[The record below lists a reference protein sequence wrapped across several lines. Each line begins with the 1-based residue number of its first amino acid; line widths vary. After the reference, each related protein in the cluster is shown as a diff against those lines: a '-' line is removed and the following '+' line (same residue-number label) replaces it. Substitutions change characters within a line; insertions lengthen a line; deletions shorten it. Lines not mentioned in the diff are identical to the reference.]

1 MTHGEQEQMAI
12 VYDKLLAL
20 KIPNVERTY
29 TQRDPIFYA
38 LSLGLGQ
45 DPVNADEL
53 PFVYEQGVKVLP
65 TFPAV
70 VAHPGMWARELDT
83 GIDWVKIVHGEHDM
97 VLHKPMPSA
106 GSVVG
111 EIRIVEAIDKGPGKG
126 ALIISQRKLRDKVTN
141 ELYATIKQTTFARGD
156 GGFGGPQRPS
166 PAPHTLPE
174 RAPDLTCD
182 LATRPEM
189 ALIYRWNADM
199 NPLHADPAVATKA
212 GFPRPIL
219 HGLATFGVAGH
230 AILKTMCGYDP
241 ARLKAIAGRFSSP
254 VYPGETIRT
263 EMWRDDGVVSF
274 RARVVE
280 RDIVALNN
288 GRAEITN

>member
-1 MTHGEQEQMAI
+1 MI

-20 KIPNVERTY
+20 QIPRVERTY

-53 PFVYEQGVKVLP
+53 PFVYENGLKVLP
-65 TFPAV
+65 TFPVV
-70 VAHPGMWARELDT
+70 VAQPGFWARDLDT
-83 GIDWVKIVHGEHDM
+83 GIDWVKVLHGEHDLKLHRPLPAAGTVTSETR
-97 VLHKPMPSA
+97 VLD
-106 GSVVG
+106 VV
-111 EIRIVEAIDKGPGKG
+111 DKGPGKG
-126 ALIISQRKLRDKVTN
+126 ALIYSQRKVHDKASG
-141 ELYATIKQTTFARGD
+141 ELLATITQTSFCRGD
-156 GGFGGPQRPS
+156 GGFGGPQRPTRE
-166 PAPHTLPE
+166 PHPLPE
-174 RAPDLTCD
+174 RAPDVACD
-182 LATRPEM
+182 LPTRPEM

-199 NPLHADPAVATKA
+199 NPLHADPAIAKAA

-230 AILKTMCGYDP
+230 AILKEMCGYDP
-241 ARLKAIAGRFSSP
+241 ARFKSIAVRFSAP

-263 EMWRDDGVVSF
+263 EMWRDGPIVSF

-280 RDIVALNN
+280 RDVIALNN
-288 GRAEITN
+288 GRAEIGA

>member
-1 MTHGEQEQMAI
+1 MGQKYMTI

-20 KIPNVERTY
+20 KIPSVERTY

-53 PFVYEQGVKVLP
+53 PFVYEKNVKVLP
-65 TFPAV
+65 TFPVV
-70 VAHPGMWARELDT
+70 VAQPGMWARELDT
-83 GIDWVKIVHGEHDM
+83 GMDWVKIVHGEHD
-97 VLHKPMPSA
+97 VVIHKPMPVA
-106 GSVVG
+106 GTVRSETRVLD
-111 EIRIVEAIDKGPGKG
+111 AIDKGPGKG
-126 ALIISQRKLRDKVTN
+126 ALIISQRKVQDKATG
-141 ELYATIKQTTFARGD
+141 ELYATITQTTFARGD

-166 PAPHTLPE
+166 PVPHTLPE
-174 RAPDLTCD
+174 RTPDAVCD
-182 LATRPEM
+182 LPTRPEM

-199 NPLHADPAVATKA
+199 NPLHADPDIATAA

-230 AILKTMCGYDP
+230 AILKTMCRYDP
-241 ARLKAIAGRFSSP
+241 TRFKSIAGRFSSP

-263 EMWRDDGVVSF
+263 EMWQDGSTVSF
-274 RARVVE
+274 RARLVE
-280 RDIVALNN
+280 RNLVVMNN
-288 GRAEITN
+288 GKVEISL